1 MDAIIEAELNIPP
14 ELKDIVKDKDNDFY
28 LRFTDTE
35 ELNAIFT
42 TLEEN
47 NLLEIQRMQESEEEL
62 ALKKQLQAKT
72 MADYDKQISVLLANE
87 ASNNARIQRT

>member
-62 ALKKQLQAKT
+62 ALKKQL
-72 MADYDKQISVLLANE
+72 
-87 ASNNARIQRT
+87 